1 MRPLDPSAGFTWAGI
16 AQQGGQLA
24 IEIND
29 TNVNNNWVKVTAVG
43 TVGLTDNAR
52 VNRDGIGAILSF
64 TPANSIT
71 AKKPVMGGASH
82 ASQEELTAT
91 FGMGQNDTGVLDVL
105 WPGGVK
111 NRLYDV
117 EKFERITIP
126 EIPCDFSDA
135 QIGFEPYKRC
145 VPRALWQLYLADRV
159 TVAEF
164 IRFNVSAIRAYEET
178 HLQ

>member
-145 VPRALWQLYLADRV
+145 VRRALWQLYLADRV